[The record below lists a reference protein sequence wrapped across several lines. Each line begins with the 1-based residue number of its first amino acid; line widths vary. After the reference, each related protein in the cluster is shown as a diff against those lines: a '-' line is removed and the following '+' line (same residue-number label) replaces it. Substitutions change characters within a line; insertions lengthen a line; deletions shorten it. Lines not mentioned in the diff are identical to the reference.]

1 MGHLPRLELLLQ
13 ILQSEIQRTNGCTD
27 PGSVCY
33 AVAYATD
40 VLQLPP
46 EQVEVTTSANLFK
59 NAIGVGVPGSG
70 MHGMGIAAALG
81 AVIPHPEAR
90 LAILDH
96 ITPDSLAAAR
106 ALLDAGRV
114 KVEYTQA
121 AGALYI
127 QARVAAGGHSAE
139 VTIAG
144 DYDCV
149 TRVCTDGRVIYQA
162 LQVEDAGNAARIQQ
176 FDLAEIYALLASC
189 DPARLEFL
197 LEAAGTN
204 RQAAHTALGQDDITY
219 RKVYN
224 SIPPAAGA
232 PLAWMAQAQRWTGA
246 ACEGRMGGL
255 AMPVMALGGS
265 GNQGIT
271 AFLGLLALAEQI
283 QAPGEQTAR
292 ALAFTAAVSLYVK
305 SYMDRLNALCGSALA
320 VGPGVAAGAVLLLGG
335 SFEQAG
341 GAVRSVIAALNGVLC
356 EGAGLLCPYKVS
368 AAAGL
373 ALQAAYL
380 ALQGVSAPAGHGVI
394 AESLEETFAHLGRI
408 NRALAQADQTI
419 LSILEE
425 RAVRVQV

>member
-81 AVIPHPEAR
+81 AVIPHPETR

-139 VTIAG
+139 VIIAG

-149 TRVCTDGRVIYQA
+149 TRVCADGRVIYQA
-162 LQVEDAGNAARIQQ
+162 PQVEDAGNAARIQQ

-255 AMPVMALGGS
+255 AMPVMALG
-265 GNQGIT
+265 
-271 AFLGLLALAEQI
+271 
-283 QAPGEQTAR
+283 
-292 ALAFTAAVSLYVK
+292 
-305 SYMDRLNALCGSALA
+305 GSALA